1 MILAI
6 VGLSSCN
13 TTQYLGPEE
22 RLLVKNDIKFLNTQ
36 KFKNKGK
43 LKYELSRLY
52 KQTPNSNFFFI
63 PREWFH
69 YRIKSKSDT
78 SKFDRWVNRV
88 LAEKPAI
95 FDKELTDA
103 TVDAMSRFMNYR
115 GYFNAEVYFTPSVN
129 KADNKIRINYY
140 VDPGQQ
146 LLIDTTYFLSR
157 DSTVEAILRNIK
169 DESLLKS
176 GAGMEGQL
184 YERERDRITRY
195 LRNHGYAF
203 FLPNYVAPLDADTTV
218 APNRANLY
226 LEVLPPYGDSLHQAY
241 TVGSITI
248 YPNFDPLR
256 EEAMLSD
263 TIIYGVRF
271 RGLDETFEVKP
282 QTIIDGIYLQTGALF
297 RQENFEKTNRSLSS
311 LGVFRFVRIKQEVDS
326 LQKDILNFRI
336 ELTTNPKIE
345 VGVDF
350 ALSYTNRS
358 TASAAF
364 GNLIGIGVSPSIRHR
379 NMFQGAEVFVTNISA
394 GVEVNPSGIRDSTFW
409 NTVDLQLQT
418 ELSFPRFND
427 YLGLWRLVDKLNWNR
442 RKKAAGEDFY
452 TSLQENA
459 ATRLSAS
466 FNYLLLLDF
475 YRYNLFNAN
484 YGFDLQRSNNRR
496 YIINHLAID
505 YLRPRTEEAFDSILA
520 SNPFLERSFGQQLF
534 VSLLFR
540 DFNMLFTSRPN
551 RFGESH
557 FIGTS
562 FEVAGAEIWA
572 ANKLYNAFAGDSLI
586 FKLGT
591 TEFSQYL
598 KGEADF
604 RYYRQLNQKNMIAGR
619 FAFGL
624 AVPFGFTSDVPYV
637 KQFYVGGPSSIRGWP
652 ARSLGPGGYED
663 VNFGLDDITNRLLFY
678 QTGDIK
684 LEFSLEYRFDLFWL
698 FKGALF
704 LDGGNVWTLRE
715 DPDRCG
721 SQFRFSAPSR
731 SCQDEGRSFS
741 GPFYRQIA
749 LGTGFGL
756 RLDLSYFIFRLDMGL
771 RLRSPFPLH
780 ADNGSPR
787 ERDFWTDFSDWNLRD
802 INYNIGLGYPF

>member
-1 MILAI
+1 MIMA
-6 VGLSSCN
+6 LSSCN
-13 TTQYLGPEE
+13 STQYLDADE
-22 RLLVKNDIKFLNTQ
+22 RLLIKNDIKFLNA
-36 KFKNKGK
+36 KKLKNKRK

-52 KQTPNSNFFFI
+52 KQSPNSNFFFI
-63 PREWFH
+63 PREWF
-69 YRIKSKSDT
+69 YFRIDSKSDT
-78 SKFDRWVNRV
+78 TKFDRWVGRV
-88 LAEKPAI
+88 LSEKPAI
-95 FDKELTDA
+95 FDQELTETTA
-103 TVDAMSRFMNYR
+103 DAMSRYMNFM
-115 GYFNAEVYFTPSVN
+115 GYFNADVYHTPSVN
-129 KADNKIRINYY
+129 KADNRINITYY
-140 VDPGQQ
+140 VDPGPQ
-146 LLIDTTYFLSR
+146 LLIDSTYYFSR
-157 DSTVEAILRNIK
+157 DSSVEAILTQIQ
-169 DESLLKS
+169 DESLLKK
-176 GAGMEGQL
+176 GAGMEGTL
-184 YERERDRITRY
+184 YERERERITSY

-203 FLPNYVAPLDADTTV
+203 FLPNYVAPLEADTTV

-226 LEVLPPYGDSLHQAY
+226 LEVLPPYDDTLHQAY
-241 TVGSITI
+241 TIGSVTV
-248 YPNFDPLR
+248 YPNYDPLR
-256 EEAMLSD
+256 PETTLPD
-263 TIIYGVRF
+263 TTIRGVHF
-271 RGLDETFEVKP
+271 RGMDESFEVKP
-282 QTIIDGIYLQTGALF
+282 RTIIDALYLRSGDLF

-311 LGVFRFVRIKQEVDS
+311 LGIFRFVRIKQEVDS
-326 LQKDILNFRI
+326 LRQDLLNFRI

-350 ALSYTNRS
+350 ALNYTNRS
-358 TASAAF
+358 TSSAF
-364 GNLIGIGVSPSIRHR
+364 GNLIGIAVSPSIRHR
-379 NMFQGAEVFVTNISA
+379 NMFQGAEVFSTNISA
-394 GVEVNPSGIRDSTFW
+394 GVEVNPSSINDSTFW
-409 NTVDLQLQT
+409 NTIDLRLQT
-418 ELSFPRFND
+418 ELSLPRFND
-427 YLGLWRLVDKLNWNR
+427 YLGLWKLVDKLNWR
-442 RKKAAGEDFY
+442 KAKKAAGEDFY
-452 TSLQENA
+452 TALRENA

-505 YLRPRTEEAFDSILA
+505 YLRPRTEAAFDSILA

-540 DFNMLFTSRPN
+540 DFNTLYTSRTN

-562 FEVAGAEIWA
+562 FEIAGAEIWA
-572 ANKLYNAFAGDSLI
+572 ANELYNAIAGDSLI

-591 TEFSQYL
+591 TEFSQYI

-604 RYYRQLNQKNMIAGR
+604 RYYRQFNSKNMLASR
-619 FAFGL
+619 FSIGL

-663 VNFGLDDITNRLLFY
+663 VNFSLDDITNRLLFY

-698 FKGALF
+698 FKGAVF
-704 LDGGNVWTLRE
+704 LDGGNVWTLNN

-721 SQFRFSAPSR
+721 SQFLFSAPSTP
-731 SCQDEGRSFS
+731 CNDEGRSYN

-756 RLDLSYFIFRLDMGL
+756 RLDLSYFILRLDMGL
-771 RLRSPFPLH
+771 RLRNPFPRRIE
-780 ADNGSPR
+780 NGSISAG
-787 ERDFWTDFSDWNLRD
+787 DFWTDFSDWNLRD